1 MAFNGDTGELLYK
14 SADLSA
20 VARYQAPIVVA
31 GTVYVVSNTSLY
43 AFRVGT
49 TGPGPAP
56 SPGFALLPID
66 LAELPADLPNPDDQ
80 SEPPGLAISPSP

>member
-1 MAFNGDTGELLYK
+1 MAFNGDTGDLLYK
-14 SADLSA
+14 SANLSP

-49 TGPGPAP
+49 TSPTP
-56 SPGFALLPID
+56 SPDFGLLPLD
-66 LAELPADLPNPDDQ
+66 LAEIPAELPAFDDEA
-80 SEPPGLAISPSP
+80 EPPGLTISPSP